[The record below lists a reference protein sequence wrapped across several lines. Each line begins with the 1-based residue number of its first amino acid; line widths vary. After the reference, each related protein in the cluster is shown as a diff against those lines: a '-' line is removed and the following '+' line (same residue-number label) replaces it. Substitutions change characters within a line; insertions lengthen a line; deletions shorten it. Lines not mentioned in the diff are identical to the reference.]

1 MMYLRSSGT
10 KDGVLMAAGRI
21 DVNDTHDVPLCKSA
35 GSRRILL
42 GANCVNPHCKCTL
55 LYCYFLLMSKVTT
68 NHEVREQQY
77 VFVLILF

>member
-1 MMYLRSSGT
+1 MYLRRSGT

-21 DVNDTHDVPLCKSA
+21 DDEDMHDVPLCRSA
-35 GSRRILL
+35 GSRRIML

-55 LYCYFLLMSKVTT
+55 LYCYFR

-77 VFVLILF
+77 VFVLISFLS